1 MTRSCSTSLASQPP
15 TTFDEL
21 VAACDKIKAA
31 KPDMYCI
38 SQGSKEKWEDAFMFD
53 SLYLEQAGAEDYVKL
68 YKGEIDVTQDP
79 AYKKA
84 LENLAVLKKYMNP
97 DNSSL
102 TWDQAVGYLGSGQVG
117 HDPHGHLGYRRLDQG
132 SKLTPGVDFGAVTFP
147 QKPSAS
153 CSSTRIPTAAANR
166 RSRSRSY
173 HGLAE
178 VVASPELQIP
188 TDVTQGGLFARTDID
203 PTEFPDPI
211 RQEMQKFVADNPGKL
226 ILDQHGTILPATA
239 QPVYWDILSL
249 PSCPNRTCRR
259 QSRHVADMMTTYN
272 VKNGSSWYQWP

>member
-1 MTRSCSTSLASQPP
+1 MTKNCSTSLASQPP

-31 KPDMYCI
+31 KPDLYCI

-102 TWDQAVGYLGSGQVG
+102 TWDQAVGYLGSDKSAMTLMGTWAIG
-117 HDPHGHLGYRRLDQG
+117 ALTQG
-132 SKLTPGVDFGAVTFP
+132 SKLAPGRDFGAVTFP
-147 QKPSAS
+147 QKPERVLLFHPDTYGLA
-153 CSSTRIPTAAANR
+153 TDAPDPEG
-166 RSRSRSY
+166 Y

-178 VVASPELQIP
+178 
-188 TDVTQGGLFARTDID
+188 
-203 PTEFPDPI
+203 
-211 RQEMQKFVADNPGKL
+211 KL
-226 ILDQHGTILPATA
+226 
-239 QPVYWDILSL
+239 
-249 PSCPNRTCRR
+249 
-259 QSRHVADMMTTYN
+259 
-272 VKNGSSWYQWP
+272 